1 MSDIVLLPN
10 DKQREALCDMMYQAF
25 VEIRALG
32 WAGRAGQASD
42 LADAFHNLPKEM
54 YGWGRWDVEGF
65 RQMLQ
70 HYQDKYPRAVH
81 GGRDYLAMF
90 DLIFPGG

>member
-1 MSDIVLLPN
+1 MSDIILLPN
-10 DKQREALCDMMYQAF
+10 DKQREALCDMMHHAF

-32 WAGRAGQASD
+32 WANKAEQASD

-54 YGWGRWDVEGF
+54 SGWGRWDVDIF

-70 HYQDKYPRAVH
+70 RYQDKYPRALN
-81 GGRDYLAMF
+81 GGRDYVAML
-90 DLIFPGG
+90 DLICPCG

>member
-1 MSDIVLLPN
+1 
-10 DKQREALCDMMYQAF
+10 

-32 WAGRAGQASD
+32 WAGKAEQASD

-54 YGWGRWDVEGF
+54 YGWGRWDVGVF

-70 HYQDKYPRAVH
+70 HYQKKYMRAENH
-81 GGRDYLAMF
+81 PSDYVAML
-90 DLIFPGG
+90 DRIFPAG